1 MFNDFWSSAA
11 LTNGLLLILCIIL
24 LVGWRARFRI
34 PCKFLKFV
42 VFDNKRWISW
52 IALLAWWGLSI
63 EFFSHLMAALQLY
76 NDTTRASVLHLAFDL
91 MAEKWGGW
99 GSSDSIIPL
108 FILGAFGI
116 LFLPYITFLRLKNI
130 RQRWLSGFDP

>member
-1 MFNDFWSSAA
+1 MFNGFWSSAA
-11 LTNGLLLILCIIL
+11 LTNVLLLILCIIL

-42 VFDNKRWISW
+42 VFDNKRWITW
-52 IALLAWWGLSI
+52 IALLGWWGLSI
-63 EFFSHLMAALQLY
+63 EFFSHLMAALQLD
-76 NDTTRASVLHLAFDL
+76 NDTTRASGLQLAMDL
-91 MAEKWGGW
+91 MAEKWGD
-99 GSSDSIIPL
+99 SDSPL
-108 FILGAFGI
+108 PIVGAFGI